1 MESLRSRRLI
11 VEVRQPAAARSALEG
26 AGYSVTA
33 ENGGL
38 FITEARALE
47 APDEVAALLVR
58 AGAPPTKLVVEQED
72 LEAYFLRLTGD
83 KS

>member
-1 MESLRSRRLI
+1 LENSGFA
-11 VEVRQPAAARSALEG
+11 VKAGEG
-26 AGYSVTA
+26 ALFLA
-33 ENGGL
+33 ED
-38 FITEARALE
+38 RALD

-72 LEAYFLRLTGD
+72 LEAYFLRLTGE